1 MTEWL
6 IRLLAAVT
14 VAALCSLAA
23 IWGWNELFGDIR
35 TFTYDLRTILA
46 VMAVSF
52 VFTGAI
58 K

>member
-1 MTEWL
+1 MGEWV

-14 VAALCSLAA
+14 VAAVCSLAA

-35 TFTYDLRTILA
+35 TFAYDLRTILA

>member
-1 MTEWL
+1 MGEVF

-14 VAALCSLAA
+14 VAAVCSLAA

-46 VMAVSF
+46 VMAISF

>member
-1 MTEWL
+1 MAEWL

-35 TFTYDLRTILA
+35 TFTYDRRTILA

>member
-1 MTEWL
+1 MAEWL

-35 TFTYDLRTILA
+35 PFTYDLRTILA